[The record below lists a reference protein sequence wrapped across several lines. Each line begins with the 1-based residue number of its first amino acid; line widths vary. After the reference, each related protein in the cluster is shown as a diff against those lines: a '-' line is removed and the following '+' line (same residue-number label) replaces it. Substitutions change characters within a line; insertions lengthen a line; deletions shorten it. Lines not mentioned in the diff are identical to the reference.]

1 MERYWKLIF
10 ISCLL
15 VFGIGFFYL
24 HDTFAEKEVPKYTWE
39 KQAGNDEALEDVL
52 VGGYAQGKNF
62 FAEGI
67 QLAGEDR
74 IYASQLS
81 FLERLSEVMDN
92 PKIKQLQQEYRGFMR
107 GKTENTENYFENE
120 NILAYANVK
129 SEWDSSEFKEGNFEL
144 EVEALYKN
152 EDKTTSFSIKLPN
165 QEDYVYM
172 AVEDV
177 ITINDKLYVVT
188 QNDIYEGED
197 EEYTELHLYTLNLKE
212 EKLISEAKLFSNK
225 GGDNSE
231 NEGGY
236 LLQDL
241 DQLRASKYIAIGAT
255 KVVDDVPM
263 EDICLFDLETREKLP
278 VDVPKELLEQ
288 EVIAHMDAKK
298 LYFIHEQEGKIEITP
313 YQFAKQKAEE
323 PFEIP
328 ISESINSSMTK
339 YTKIINDKLYILYD
353 MNGEMNEKNRL
364 PLMYVIDLK
373 AKKVFYQGELKADNK
388 EAENK
393 IFSVYMMYENEK

>member
-24 HDTFAEKEVPKYTWE
+24 HHTFAEKEVPKYTWE

-52 VGGYAQGKNF
+52 MEGYVQGENYF
-62 FAEGI
+62 SEEI

-81 FLERLSEVMDN
+81 FFEKLNGVIKN
-92 PKIKQLQQEYRGFMR
+92 PKIKELQQEYRGFMR
-107 GKTENTENYFENE
+107 GKAENTEIYFENE
-120 NILAYANVK
+120 NILAYADVK
-129 SEWDSSEFKEGNFEL
+129 SESDSSQFGQGNFEL
-144 EVEALYKN
+144 EVEALYKK
-152 EDKTTSFSIKLPN
+152 EDKTTSFSIKIPN
-165 QEDYVYM
+165 QNDYDYM
-172 AVEDV
+172 AVQDV
-177 ITINDKLYVVT
+177 MAINGKLYVVT

-197 EEYTELHLYTLNLKE
+197 EYYTEWRLYTLHLKE

-225 GGDNSE
+225 GEDDSE

-236 LLQDL
+236 LLQDP
-241 DQLRASKYIAIGAT
+241 DQLSASKYIAIEVT
-255 KVVDDVPM
+255 KVVDGVSM
-263 EDICLFDLETREKLP
+263 VDIHLFDLETQEKLP

-298 LYFIHEQEGKIEITP
+298 LYFIHEQEGKIKITP
-313 YQFAKQKAEE
+313 YQFVKQKVEE

-339 YTKIINDKLYILYD
+339 YTKFINDKLYILYD
-353 MNGEMNEKNRL
+353 MNSEMDGKNRL

-373 AKKVFYQGELKADNK
+373 EKKLFYQGKLKADNK

-393 IFSVYMMYENEK
+393 YLSIYMMYENER